1 MQKIP
6 FLLMEHAV
14 GEITYEYTLAQRL
27 YGDIYVSDS
36 ERNFFLDR
44 YHEKISVYITIS
56 IWENKK

>member
-6 FLLMEHAV
+6 FPLMEHAV
-14 GEITYEYTLAQRL
+14 DEITYEYTLAQRL

-44 YHEKISVYITIS
+44 YHEKISVYIS
-56 IWENKK
+56 I

>member
-44 YHEKISVYITIS
+44 
-56 IWENKK
+56 